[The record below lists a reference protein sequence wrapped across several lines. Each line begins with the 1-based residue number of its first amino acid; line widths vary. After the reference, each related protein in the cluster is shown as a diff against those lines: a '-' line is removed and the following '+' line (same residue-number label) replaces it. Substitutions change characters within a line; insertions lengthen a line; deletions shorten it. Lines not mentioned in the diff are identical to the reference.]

1 MKSFIESQF
10 SYCPLI
16 WMFCSIRMNNKINH
30 IHERALRL
38 VYDDYTSTFQELLR
52 KDESVSIHHRNIQN
66 VAVEMFKIKNE
77 LCPEILKGIFCQT
90 GFRSTQNATFHRP
103 NVNMVHNGESF

>member
-1 MKSFIESQF
+1 
-10 SYCPLI
+10 
-16 WMFCSIRMNNKINH
+16 MNNKINH